1 MHETEQRR
9 RLCGAAGSGLP
20 RLGFVPPPAPGYA
33 GSPPPPATAELPPK

>member
-20 RLGFVPPPAPGYA
+20 RLRPAA
-33 GSPPPPATAELPPK
+33 GAGLCRIAATPATAELPPK